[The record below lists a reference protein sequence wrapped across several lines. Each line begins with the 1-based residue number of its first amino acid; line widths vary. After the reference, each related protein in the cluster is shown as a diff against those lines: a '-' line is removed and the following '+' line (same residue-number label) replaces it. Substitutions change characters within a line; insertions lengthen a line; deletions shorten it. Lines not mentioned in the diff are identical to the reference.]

1 MLNPRLT
8 LPRRPALALL
18 VVAGACATAA
28 EPPQPGTTRGVA
40 PDLVDRR
47 VMVLP
52 VQRVVGV
59 AGDADAELAFA
70 LAGHG
75 PDVQWVLPA
84 RVDEALARSPGID
97 ARTRGLPVDQFL
109 AAEVRRVG
117 DPLYGQIRRMAAL
130 VDADLALLPVMAA
143 GVRTEEGTV
152 GIRVHTALLDV
163 RTGRVAWFSV
173 AQGDALEAGA
183 PAALASA
190 MDRVAGGLVR

>member
-1 MLNPRLT
+1 MLRRL
-8 LPRRPALALL
+8 ALALL
-18 VVAGACATAA
+18 AAGAAACATTA
-28 EPPQPGTTRGVA
+28 EPPQPGTVRGVA

-47 VMVLP
+47 VMILP

-59 AGDADAELAFA
+59 GGDPDAELAFA
-70 LAGHG
+70 LAGRG

-84 RVDEALARSPGID
+84 RVEEALARSPGIE

-143 GVRTEEGTV
+143 GIRTEEGTV

-173 AQGDALEAGA
+173 AQGDALEPGA

-190 MDRVAGGLVR
+190 MDRVASGLVR